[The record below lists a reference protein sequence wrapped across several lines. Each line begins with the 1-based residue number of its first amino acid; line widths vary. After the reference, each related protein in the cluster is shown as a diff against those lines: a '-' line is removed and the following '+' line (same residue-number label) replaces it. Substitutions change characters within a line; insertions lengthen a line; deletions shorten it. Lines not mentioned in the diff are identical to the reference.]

1 MPRITEI
8 IDIVIRDNPF
18 SLIIEKFILNPKRI
32 TANSNKFFETNF
44 GALSSLEKKLGIFF
58 GIFFIIIPTSKDMIN
73 TSKIFELKI
82 KISKN

>member
-18 SLIIEKFILNPKRI
+18 SLIIEKFILNPKRM

-44 GALSSLEKKLGIFF
+44 GALSSLEKKTRNLFWNIFYYN
-58 GIFFIIIPTSKDMIN
+58 SNKQRYDQY
-73 TSKIFELKI
+73 I
-82 KISKN
+82 KNF

>member
-8 IDIVIRDNPF
+8 IDIAIKDNPLSF
-18 SLIIEKFILNPKRI
+18 IMEKFILKPKRM

-58 GIFFIIIPTSKDMIN
+58 GIFLIIIPISKEIIN